1 MQYRKKVEENK
12 MNNDYFSIVAEVN
25 RYNRKRA
32 LREVYRVARIWGDS
46 HAMHML
52 TILMQIDVISCSAYR
67 SINAF
72 LIRQSEQG
80 WY

>member
-1 MQYRKKVEENK
+1 
-12 MNNDYFSIVAEVN
+12 MNNDYFSLVAEVN

-32 LREVYRVARIWGDS
+32 LREVYRVARIWDDS

-72 LIRQSEQG
+72 LRRQSEQG